1 MLSVIFEAET
11 HRKGGD
17 RGRNSRRL
25 RLDAILEKGAL
36 LLKRREN
43 GIIDWKDGRQIKHS
57 RSGRPSRV
65 PSQYQGHFSWDKYLK
80 ETSAIAAP
88 AHCFKQ
94 STTPPVNEF
103 KAGMKLEA
111 QDPRNTT
118 STCIATVVGL
128 TGSRLRLR
136 LDGSDNKNDFWR
148 LVDSSE
154 IQPIGSCEKNGGM
167 LQPPL
172 GFRLNASSWP
182 MFLLKTLNG
191 AEMAP
196 ARIFHKQEPPPPEQ
210 NHFQVGM
217 KLEAVD
223 RKNPHFICP
232 ATVGALRGVEVLV
245 TFDGWR
251 GAFDYYCR
259 YDSRDIFPVGWCALT
274 GDNLQPPGTK
284 AGLPRPLG
292 ASGVLPDS
300 SVEGTDM
307 LMPPAPSRPPAQKRR
322 KPGRKKGRPSISWA
336 TKDNT
341 STDTHQTDQVGNGPE
356 PVKIPKKRGPK
367 PGSKLGWV
375 KHAAWLEGAMA
386 GPGRPRGR
394 IATNWTQKLHQQ
406 NELETIKIP
415 KKRGPKPGTK
425 RKQRVASDPVP
436 TSPTSSTP
444 EPDTSSVPMDNA
456 TIPSAAMQAPT
467 VCVYLNK
474 QGKVG
479 PHLDARRIQALPDH
493 FGPGRASSVLQQCV
507 QACVDCAHNQRLVFS
522 CLKPGH
528 GGELISAH
536 FDQKQHTL
544 TLPAV
549 NSVTYV
555 LRFLEKLCHNL
566 RCEPLF
572 GSQPVPLGGGHYDGH
587 SYTER
592 RSFSECL
599 SSGPGRGTKRF
610 LSDSCSSTLTHKMA
624 KSLSSE
630 AVGYNSV
637 INITTR
643 TANSKLRG
651 QTEAL
656 YILTKSNNTRFEFI
670 FTNVIPGSPR
680 LFTSV
685 IAVHR
690 AYETSKMYRDLKLRA
705 ALIQNKQLRLLPR
718 EQVYDKINGVWNL
731 SSDQTTGSERLQTQT
746 AALVG
751 CLLSAVV
758 SVYQKWSKE
767 GTVVNRRQGRGSLMH
782 VSTGSERF
790 LNSRESPRP
799 SGQDPNLWTVE
810 DVMHFIRELDPQLGP
825 HAELFRKHEIDGKA
839 LLLLRSDM
847 MMKYM
852 GLKLG
857 PALKLTFHIDKLKQ
871 GR

>member
-1 MLSVIFEAET
+1 MNVVILKCFPLPA
-11 HRKGGD
+11 
-17 RGRNSRRL
+17 
-25 RLDAILEKGAL
+25 AIE
-36 LLKRREN
+36 
-43 GIIDWKDGRQIKHS
+43 WKDGKRIKHA

-65 PSQYQGHFSWDKYLK
+65 PSQYQGHFSWEKYLK
-80 ETSAIAAP
+80 ETGAVAAP
-88 AHCFKQ
+88 SHCFRQ

-154 IQPIGSCEKNGGM
+154 IQPIGNCEKNGGM

-196 ARIFHKQEPPPPEQ
+196 ARIFHKQEPPAPEQ
-210 NHFQVGM
+210 NCFQVGM

-232 ATVGALRGVEVLV
+232 ATVGALRGVEVLI

-259 YDSRDIFPVGWCALT
+259 YDSRDIFPVGWCTLT

-284 AGLPRPLG
+284 
-292 ASGVLPDS
+292 GVDYSRTEWL
-300 SVEGTDM
+300 EGTIGG
-307 LMPPAPSRPPAQKRR
+307 
-322 KPGRKKGRPSISWA
+322 PGRPVSKPRGKLSANWPPNVQQNP
-336 TKDNT
+336 KD
-341 STDTHQTDQVGNGPE
+341 PI
-356 PVKIPKKRGPK
+356 KIPKKRGPK
-367 PGSKLGWV
+367 PGSKR
-375 KHAAWLEGAMA
+375 K
-386 GPGRPRGR
+386 PRLVP
-394 IATNWTQKLHQQ
+394 N
-406 NELETIKIP
+406 P
-415 KKRGPKPGTK
+415 MP
-425 RKQRVASDPVP
+425 ASPS
-436 TSPTSSTP
+436 TSTP
-444 EPDTSSVPMDNA
+444 EPDTSSVPLDNA
-456 TIPSAAMQAPT
+456 TIPSAALQAPT

-474 QGKVG
+474 YGKVG
-479 PHLDARRIQALPDH
+479 PHLDARRIQSLPDH

-507 QACVDCAHNQRLVFS
+507 QACVDCAHNQSSVFS

-536 FDQKQHTL
+536 FEQQHHTL

-566 RCEPLF
+566 HCDPLF
-572 GSQPVPLGGGHYDGH
+572 GSQPIPVGGLHYD
-587 SYTER
+587 SRTYTGQ
-592 RSFSECL
+592 RSC
-599 SSGPGRGTKRF
+599 
-610 LSDSCSSTLTHKMA
+610 
-624 KSLSSE
+624 
-630 AVGYNSV
+630 V
-637 INITTR
+637 
-643 TANSKLRG
+643 
-651 QTEAL
+651 QT
-656 YILTKSNNTRFEFI
+656 
-670 FTNVIPGSPR
+670 
-680 LFTSV
+680 
-685 IAVHR
+685 
-690 AYETSKMYRDLKLRA
+690 
-705 ALIQNKQLRLLPR
+705 RLLWL
-718 EQVYDKINGVWNL
+718 I
-731 SSDQTTGSERLQTQT
+731 TIF
-746 AALVG
+746 
-751 CLLSAVV
+751 C
-758 SVYQKWSKE
+758 
-767 GTVVNRRQGRGSLMH
+767 
-782 VSTGSERF
+782 SERF
-790 LNSRESPRP
+790 LSSRESLRP

-810 DVMHFIRELDPQLGP
+810 DVMQFIRDIDPQLVP
-825 HAELFRKHEIDGKA
+825 HVDLFRKHEIDGKA
-839 LLLLRSDM
+839 LLLLRSDV

-857 PALKLTFHIDKLKQ
+857 PALKLTFHIDRLKQ

>member
-1 MLSVIFEAET
+1 MKKPVPQ
-11 HRKGGD
+11 K
-17 RGRNSRRL
+17 
-25 RLDAILEKGAL
+25 AIE
-36 LLKRREN
+36 
-43 GIIDWKDGRQIKHS
+43 WKDGRRIKHP
-57 RSGRPSRV
+57 RSGRPSRL
-65 PSQYQGHFSWDKYLK
+65 PSQYQGQFSWEKYLK
-80 ETSAIAAP
+80 ETGAIAAP
-88 AHCFKQ
+88 AHCFRQ

-196 ARIFHKQEPPPPEQ
+196 ARIFHKEEPPAPEQ
-210 NHFQVGM
+210 NSFQVGM

-232 ATVGALRGVEVLV
+232 ATVGEVRGVEVLV

-284 AGLPRPLG
+284 VGLQKTLG
-292 ASGVLPDS
+292 APGALPDG
-300 SVEGTDM
+300 SVEGTG
-307 LMPPAPSRPPAQKRR
+307 MPHTPGRLPPQKKH
-322 KPGRKKGRPSISWA
+322 KPGRKK
-336 TKDNT
+336 TKLPGPWGQKGT
-341 STDTHQTDQVGNGPE
+341 LGSQVGKE
-356 PVKIPKKRGPK
+356 LETIKIPKKRGPK
-367 PGSKLGWV
+367 PGSKLGWA
-375 KHAAWLEGAMA
+375 KRTAWLEGAIA

-394 IATNWTQKLHQQ
+394 LPANWAQKVQQ
-406 NELETIKIP
+406 DQTVPIKIP
-415 KKRGPKPGTK
+415 KKRGPKPGSK
-425 RKQRVASDPVP
+425 RKPRLMPNPMP
-436 TSPTSSTP
+436 TSPSSSTP
-444 EPDTSSVPMDNA
+444 EPDTSSVPLDNA
-456 TIPSAAMQAPT
+456 TIPSAALQAPT

-474 QGKVG
+474 YGKVG
-479 PHLDARRIQALPDH
+479 PHLDARRIQSLPDH

-507 QACVDCAHNQRLVFS
+507 QACVDCAHNQSVIFS

-528 GGELISAH
+528 GGELISAYFEQQH
-536 FDQKQHTL
+536 HTL

-566 RCEPLF
+566 HCDPLF
-572 GSQPVPLGGGHYDGH
+572 GSQPVPLGGVHYD
-587 SYTER
+587 SRTYTER
-592 RSFSECL
+592 RNFTECL
-599 SSGPGRGTKRF
+599 SPGRGTKRF
-610 LSDSCSSTLTHKMA
+610 FQPDTYANNPVPHKIAKNRLS
-624 KSLSSE
+624 
-630 AVGYNSV
+630 
-637 INITTR
+637 
-643 TANSKLRG
+643 
-651 QTEAL
+651 TEEPFL
-656 YILTKSNNTRFEFI
+656 ME
-670 FTNVIPGSPR
+670 
-680 LFTSV
+680 
-685 IAVHR
+685 
-690 AYETSKMYRDLKLRA
+690 
-705 ALIQNKQLRLLPR
+705 
-718 EQVYDKINGVWNL
+718 NGIG
-731 SSDQTTGSERLQTQT
+731 SSDVLEKTHVSPGHIRPLSQNSSSPGQLYRL
-746 AALVG
+746 G
-751 CLLSAVV
+751 
-758 SVYQKWSKE
+758 
-767 GTVVNRRQGRGSLMH
+767 
-782 VSTGSERF
+782 STGSERF
-790 LNSRESPRP
+790 LSSRESPRP

-810 DVMHFIRELDPQLGP
+810 DVMQFIRDIDPQLGP
-825 HAELFRKHEIDGKA
+825 HADLFRKHEIDGKA
-839 LLLLRSDM
+839 LLLLRSDV

-857 PALKLTFHIDKLKQ
+857 PALKLTFHIDRLKQ

>member
-1 MLSVIFEAET
+1 MADGSSIPAADGPLEFLHSIKQCRLLS
-11 HRKGGD
+11 
-17 RGRNSRRL
+17 
-25 RLDAILEKGAL
+25 AL
-36 LLKRREN
+36 PEPQLK
-43 GIIDWKDGRQIKHS
+43 
-57 RSGRPSRV
+57 
-65 PSQYQGHFSWDKYLK
+65 GHFSWDKYLK
-80 ETSAIAAP
+80 ETGTIAAP

-196 ARIFHKQEPPPPEQ
+196 ARIFHKQEPPSPEQ

-259 YDSRDIFPVGWCALT
+259 YDSRDIFPVGWCTLT

-284 AGLPRPLG
+284 VGLPRPLG

-300 SVEGTDM
+300 SVEGPDM
-307 LMPPAPSRPPAQKRR
+307 PMPPAPSRPPAQKRR
-322 KPGRKKGRPSISWA
+322 KPGRKKSKPSSSWA
-336 TKDNT
+336 QKDST
-341 STDTHQTDQVGNGPE
+341 SNEVPQTNQPGNGPE

-394 IATNWTQKLHQQ
+394 MSANWTQKLHQQ
-406 NELETIKIP
+406 NEIDTIKIP

-444 EPDTSSVPMDNA
+444 EPDTSSVPLDNA

-479 PHLDARRIQALPDH
+479 PHLDARRIQSLPDH

-507 QACVDCAHNQRLVFS
+507 QACVDCAHNQRVVFS

-572 GSQPVPLGGGHYDGH
+572 GSQPVPLGGGHYDSH
-587 SYTER
+587 NFTER

-610 LSDSCSSTLTHKMA
+610 LSDSCNNSNSLPHKIT
-624 KSLSSE
+624 KSHCISSE
-630 AVGYNSV
+630 
-637 INITTR
+637 
-643 TANSKLRG
+643 
-651 QTEAL
+651 
-656 YILTKSNNTRFEFI
+656 
-670 FTNVIPGSPR
+670 
-680 LFTSV
+680 
-685 IAVHR
+685 
-690 AYETSKMYRDLKLRA
+690 
-705 ALIQNKQLRLLPR
+705 
-718 EQVYDKINGVWNL
+718 
-731 SSDQTTGSERLQTQT
+731 
-746 AALVG
+746 
-751 CLLSAVV
+751 
-758 SVYQKWSKE
+758 
-767 GTVVNRRQGRGSLMH
+767 
-782 VSTGSERF
+782 GSERF

-857 PALKLTFHIDKLKQ
+857 PALKLTFHIDKLKP